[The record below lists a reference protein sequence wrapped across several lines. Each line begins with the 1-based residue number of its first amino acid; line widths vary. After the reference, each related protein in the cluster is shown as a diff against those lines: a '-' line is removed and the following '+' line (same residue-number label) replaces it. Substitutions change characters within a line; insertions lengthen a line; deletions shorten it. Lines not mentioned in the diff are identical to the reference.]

1 MFKLSRFLK
10 PYTLPIAGVLVFVF
24 FQSLAELFLPTL
36 MADIVDIGIVN
47 ADIGYIIRVG
57 GIMLLVAIGGVTCTI
72 FVNLLSS
79 RAAMSFGKDLRDRV
93 FTHVQAFSLHEF
105 DKIGTAS
112 LITRTTNDI
121 TQVQMVLIMI
131 LRMMVSAPL
140 MFIGGIIMA
149 LSRDVQL
156 SRVIVVTIPLIAA
169 VIAFIAI
176 KATPL
181 FKAMQVKL
189 DKLNLVL
196 RENLT
201 GIRVIRA
208 FNRIDQEKRRFN
220 EANLDLTDT
229 AIKVNKIMATIM
241 PALILSLNF
250 TTVAIIWFGS
260 ARIDTGN
267 LQVGDLMAFLQYV
280 MLIMFSLIMVSMMF
294 VMLPRASA
302 SAVRIN
308 QVLDAAPGIT
318 DPSQPKSNSGL
329 SGCVEFKDVT
339 FSYPGAE
346 KPAVSNISFSAGPG
360 EVTAIIGST
369 GSGKTTLFNLMLRF
383 YDLDSGYIVIDG
395 IDNREMTQKQLR
407 AKIGYVPQ
415 LSLLFAGT
423 VADNIRFGK
432 QDATDEE
439 VKEAATIAQAA
450 EFITELQDVF
460 DAQVDQGGAN
470 FSGGQ
475 KQRLAIARA
484 LVRKPEIYIFDDSFS
499 ALDFRTDA
507 KVRAALKKETGES
520 TVFIIAQ
527 RVSTVMGANRIIVMH
542 DGCIAGMGTHK
553 ELLESCDIYR
563 EIVLSQFSEEEIA

>member
-1 MFKLSRFLK
+1 
-10 PYTLPIAGVLVFVF
+10 
-24 FQSLAELFLPTL
+24 
-36 MADIVDIGIVN
+36 
-47 ADIGYIIRVG
+47 
-57 GIMLLVAIGGVTCTI
+57 
-72 FVNLLSS
+72 
-79 RAAMSFGKDLRDRV
+79 
-93 FTHVQAFSLHEF
+93 
-105 DKIGTAS
+105 
-112 LITRTTNDI
+112 
-121 TQVQMVLIMI
+121 MI

-308 QVLDAAPGIT
+308 QVLDAVPGIT
-318 DPSQPKSNSGL
+318 DPDQVKSGSGL
-329 SGCVEFKDVT
+329 RGCVEFKDVT
-339 FSYPGAE
+339 FS
-346 KPAVSNISFSAGPG
+346 
-360 EVTAIIGST
+360 
-369 GSGKTTLFNLMLRF
+369 
-383 YDLDSGYIVIDG
+383 
-395 IDNREMTQKQLR
+395 
-407 AKIGYVPQ
+407 
-415 LSLLFAGT
+415 
-423 VADNIRFGK
+423 
-432 QDATDEE
+432 
-439 VKEAATIAQAA
+439 
-450 EFITELQDVF
+450 
-460 DAQVDQGGAN
+460 
-470 FSGGQ
+470 
-475 KQRLAIARA
+475 
-484 LVRKPEIYIFDDSFS
+484 
-499 ALDFRTDA
+499 
-507 KVRAALKKETGES
+507 
-520 TVFIIAQ
+520 
-527 RVSTVMGANRIIVMH
+527 
-542 DGCIAGMGTHK
+542 
-553 ELLESCDIYR
+553 
-563 EIVLSQFSEEEIA
+563 

>member
-1 MFKLSRFLK
+1 MIKLIRFLK
-10 PYTLPIAGVLVFVF
+10 PYTLSIAGVLVFVF

-169 VIAFIAI
+169 VIAFIAM

-302 SAVRIN
+302 SAIRIN
-308 QVLDAAPGIT
+308 QVLDAVPGIT
-318 DPSQPKSNSGL
+318 DPDQLKTESGL

-346 KPAVSNISFSAGPG
+346 KAAVSNISFSAGPG

-383 YDLDSGYIVIDG
+383 YDLESGSILIDG
-395 IDNREMTQKQLR
+395 LDIREMTQKQLR
-407 AKIGYVPQ
+407 TKIGYVPQ

-432 QDATDEE
+432 QEATDEE
-439 VKEAATIAQAA
+439 VKEAAAIAQAE
-450 EFITELQDVF
+450 EFITEMQDGF
-460 DAQVDQGGAN
+460 DAPVDQGGAN
-470 FSGGQ
+470 LSGGQ

-542 DGCIAGMGTHK
+542 DGCIVGMGTHK
-553 ELLESCDIYR
+553 ELLESCNIYR